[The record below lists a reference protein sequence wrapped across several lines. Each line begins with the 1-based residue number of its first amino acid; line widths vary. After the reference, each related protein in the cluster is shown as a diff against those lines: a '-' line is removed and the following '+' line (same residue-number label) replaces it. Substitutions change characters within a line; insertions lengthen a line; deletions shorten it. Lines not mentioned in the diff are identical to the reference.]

1 MIGGLVMAIRTIRNL
16 GLVFVA
22 VLLVIAGTVA
32 CNQEGETA
40 DAQVGQELGQN
51 QLEIEG
57 TVKVVVGQYMF
68 APEVRGF
75 DIVVPGAL
83 MSGELIDL
91 VDKEIKGTGHFT
103 PDRPSI
109 LVPDE
114 LEVKD
119 ESGKFTPIFTKSE
132 EPVLVDYMSTVQR
145 DEFETLEKIQYNKA
159 ENWEGKTQV
168 KVFGRIESTENGK
181 QIVLTDE
188 KGDDVGTIILDSV
201 TDFADYYIKKLR
213 LFNEFWC
220 YLNVKETVDWGTRR
234 RTRELFHADLL
245 FAGLF

>member
-1 MIGGLVMAIRTIRNL
+1 MAIRTIRNL
-16 GLVFVA
+16 GLVFAA

-51 QLEIEG
+51 QLAIEG

-68 APEVRGF
+68 VPEVRGF

-119 ESGKFTPIFTKSE
+119 ES
-132 EPVLVDYMSTVQR
+132 
-145 DEFETLEKIQYNKA
+145 
-159 ENWEGKTQV
+159 
-168 KVFGRIESTENGK
+168 
-181 QIVLTDE
+181 
-188 KGDDVGTIILDSV
+188 
-201 TDFADYYIKKLR
+201 
-213 LFNEFWC
+213 
-220 YLNVKETVDWGTRR
+220 
-234 RTRELFHADLL
+234 
-245 FAGLF
+245 